1 MTVRRKPSHELPSS
15 VGPVKLSLR
24 ARSSLSAS
32 RRSLAF
38 RAAVLGSLVMA
49 STLAACGL
57 GLEAGPAQTPDT
69 ADSGL
74 RPVTSPSSVP
84 DAATEDAAPPTKV
97 LPSDAPGA
105 HLTESG
111 VLFRVWA
118 PRATAAFVEGDVP
131 GGKAALLSD
140 GKGSFSAEVR
150 GVRAGAVYRFLFDTP
165 AGQVRRI
172 DPYCRERGEEATSCR
187 VKDPRAYVWKST
199 GFTRPAREKQVVY
212 ELHVGSFSS
221 DPAQGHGTFS
231 SGTKKLAELADL
243 GVNVIEL
250 MPVTSFGGN
259 SASWGYNPHLHFAPK
274 PSYGTADELRA
285 FVDEAHRLGMAVWLD
300 AVVNHHDGWAQAPL
314 RCFDGACPSG
324 SAGLYYFGPGP
335 YATTPWGPR
344 PNFAEPMVSRML
356 VDSAIVW
363 MDELHGDGF
372 RWDSTS
378 NVRALDGNGTTP
390 GGRELLVALNEVTH
404 ARGGTSVAE
413 DLKGYA
419 DLVKPAAQGGFG
431 FDAQWDGFG
440 YDVARVL
447 EGANDDTR
455 DMPTIERALKGWGT
469 DAGTRLLFTETHD
482 TVGNGGARL
491 PSRIDAADPESFAAR
506 RRSMLGA
513 ALLLTAPGTPMLF
526 MGQENLATG
535 TFTDPPKVLSA
546 PTSAGALVRAFYKDL
561 LALRTNAAGG
571 AKGLGEKGIEVLHR
585 NDADKV
591 IAYRRFGASGEDVL
605 VLVNMKNRAYTRYD
619 VGVPAGGTYR
629 VRVTSDRKAY
639 GADFPEASAS
649 TVTALAQPYDGK
661 PNTLPVA
668 VGAYGVVVLTR

>member
-1 MTVRRKPSHELPSS
+1 
-15 VGPVKLSLR
+15 
-24 ARSSLSAS
+24 
-32 RRSLAF
+32 
-38 RAAVLGSLVMA
+38 
-49 STLAACGL
+49 
-57 GLEAGPAQTPDT
+57 
-69 ADSGL
+69 
-74 RPVTSPSSVP
+74 VTSPSSVP
-84 DAATEDAAPPTKV
+84 DATTEDAATPTKV

-140 GKGSFSAEVR
+140 GKGSFSAEVP
-150 GVRAGAVYRFLFDTP
+150 GVRAGAVYRFLLDTP
-165 AGQVRRI
+165 SGQVRRI

-187 VKDPRAYVWKST
+187 VTDARAYVWKST

-221 DPAQGHGTFS
+221 DPTQGHGTFA

-259 SASWGYNPHLHFAPK
+259 TASWGYNPHLHFAPK

-300 AVVNHHDGWAQAPL
+300 AVVNHHDGWSQAPL
-314 RCFDGACPSG
+314 RCFDGVCPSG

-335 YATTPWGPR
+335 YASTPWGPR

-356 VDSAIVW
+356 IDSAIVW

-440 YDVARVL
+440 YDVSRVL

-455 DMPTIERALKGWGT
+455 DMPTVERALKGWGT
-469 DAGTRLLFTETHD
+469 DASTRLLFTETHD

-491 PSRIDAADPESFAAR
+491 PSRIDSADPESFAAR
-506 RRSMLGA
+506 RRSMIGA

-526 MGQENLATG
+526 MGQENLAKG
-535 TFTDPPKVLSA
+535 TFTDPPQVLAA
-546 PTSAGALVRAFYKDL
+546 PTASGALVRAFYKDM

-571 AKGLGEKGIEVLHR
+571 AKGLSEKGIEILHR

-591 IAYRRFGASGEDVL
+591 IAYRRFGASGEDVI
-605 VLVNMKNRAYTRYD
+605 VMVNLKNRAYTRYD
-619 VGVPAGGTYR
+619 LGVPAGGTYR

-639 GADFPEASAS
+639 GADFPEVPGS

-668 VGAYGVVVLTR
+668 LGAYGVVVLTR

>member
-1 MTVRRKPSHELPSS
+1 MTVRRKPSRGLPSS

-38 RAAVLGSLVMA
+38 RAAVLGSLVTA
-49 STLAACGL
+49 CTLAACGL
-57 GLEAGPAQTPDT
+57 GLEAGPAQTPDS

-74 RPVTSPSSVP
+74 RPVTSPSSGP

-131 GGKAALLSD
+131 GGKAALSSD
-140 GKGSFSAEVR
+140 GKGSFVAEVP
-150 GVRAGAVYRFLFDTP
+150 GVRAGAVYRYLFDTP
-165 AGQVRRI
+165 GGQVRRI

-187 VKDPRAYVWKST
+187 VTDARAYVWKST

-221 DPAQGHGTFS
+221 DPAKGHGTFA
-231 SGTKKLAELADL
+231 SGTKKLADLADL

-314 RCFDGACPSG
+314 RCFDGVCPSG

-447 EGANDDTR
+447 EDANDDTR

-571 AKGLGEKGIEVLHR
+571 AKGLGEKGIEILHR